1 MEFSLNAMQKKGMAS
16 TKHTIDW
23 IIGGL
28 VSIVLISTL
37 AGTIFT
43 YLGTKSGNLGNT
55 TSNPDVPTWLP
66 TVLIIIVAVGLVYLV
81 LRATG
86 VSK

>member
-1 MEFSLNAMQKKGMAS
+1 MEFDLMKMQKKGMAS

-28 VSIVLISTL
+28 IAIVLIATL
-37 AGTIFT
+37 SGTIFG
-43 YLGTKSGNLGNT
+43 YLGTGPTGLGNIT
-55 TSNPDVPTWLP
+55 ANPAVPTWLP

-81 LRATG
+81 LKATG